1 MPSRPAD
8 PRRALL
14 RALQRAAVL
23 LLLAALAPAR
33 AGVKPPPRVGYKQAL
48 RFSAAN
54 LPPLTCRTCI
64 TLGWVGQTD
73 SLRSSH
79 RTSKGTAV
87 WRVDP
92 ARKLRTPLFDHEKLA
107 GLLAEASRKPAEA
120 ANLPLD
126 RGRISDDGG
135 KFTFVYAEMLYE
147 YDLKAEK
154 LTSKG
159 KAPPAPRFPGG
170 PGFGRR
176 FRSADGEEAQE
187 KGKGD
192 E

>member
-1 MPSRPAD
+1 MPSRPAA

-14 RALQRAAVL
+14 RALQGAAVL

-33 AGVKPPPRVGYKQAL
+33 AEVKPPPRVGYKQAL

-54 LPPLTCRTCI
+54 LAPLTYSTSV
-64 TLGWVGQTD
+64 TPGWVGKTD
-73 SLRSSH
+73 AFWYSY
-79 RTSKGTAV
+79 RTSKGTAF

-120 ANLPLD
+120 ANMPLD

-135 KFTFVYAEMLYE
+135 KFTFVYA
-147 YDLKAEK
+147 
-154 LTSKG
+154 
-159 KAPPAPRFPGG
+159 
-170 PGFGRR
+170 
-176 FRSADGEEAQE
+176 
-187 KGKGD
+187 
-192 E
+192 